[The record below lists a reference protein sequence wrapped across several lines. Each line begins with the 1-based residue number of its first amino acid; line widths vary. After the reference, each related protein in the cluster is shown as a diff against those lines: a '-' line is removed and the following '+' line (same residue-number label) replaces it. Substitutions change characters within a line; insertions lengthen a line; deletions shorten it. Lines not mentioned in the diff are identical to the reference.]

1 MAVYD
6 LEEQEQISQLK
17 GWWEQNGKLVT
28 TIIVIAALMSV
39 GWQGLR
45 WYQNKQAS
53 GASTLYAE
61 VERAVAQGDAEK
73 ARERTGQILS
83 QYSDTAYAA
92 MAALISGRAQ
102 VAAGDIENARAQLQ
116 WVADKSGD
124 PAFRELA
131 RLNLATIALDQGE
144 YQAGLEILKADP
156 GPTLLARFEDLR
168 GDLLAADGEI
178 DLARASYQAALE
190 ALQAEAFARGSGDA
204 LSNIVRLKLESL
216 GG

>member
-28 TIIVIAALMSV
+28 TIIVIAALISV

-45 WYQNKQAS
+45 WYQNKQAV

-61 VERAVAQGDAEK
+61 VEQAVEQGDAEK

-83 QYSDTAYAA
+83 QYSDTAYAS

-116 WVADKSGD
+116 WVVDKSGD
-124 PAFRELA
+124 PTFRELA
-131 RLNLATIALDQGE
+131 RLRLAAIALDQGE
-144 YQAGLEILKADP
+144 YQQGLTILEADP
-156 GPTLLARFEDLR
+156 SPVLLARFEDLR
-168 GDLLAADGEI
+168 GDLLAADGQL
-178 DLARASYQAALE
+178 DPARSAYQAALD
-190 ALQAEAFARGSGDA
+190 ALQAEEFARGSGVA
-204 LSNIVRLKLESL
+204 LSNVVRLKLESL